1 MMPSAPLSNRAR
13 ALISIYPMLVC
24 KVPRDW
30 LGFVFSLDGFKIEF
44 FEFVE
49 IRIVFPIIRDSDLL
63 VGVPKIPGEFSSE
76 GINFLTMPL
85 GVDSFVNERVVGV
98 KMIDG
103 DVMLFFFCE
112 GSSLWFST
120 HSLMVSW

>member
-1 MMPSAPLSNRAR
+1 MNRFMVP
-13 ALISIYPMLVC
+13 IYPTFVC
-24 KVPRDW
+24 KVPRDQ

-44 FEFVE
+44 FKFVE
-49 IRIVFPIIRDSDLL
+49 IRIVFPIIRDSGLL
-63 VGVPKIPGEFSSE
+63 VGGSEVPGEFSTE
-76 GINFLTMPL
+76 GINFLALPL
-85 GVDSFVNERVVGV
+85 SVDSIVNEGVVGV
-98 KMIDG
+98 EMIDG

>member
-1 MMPSAPLSNRAR
+1 MVSV
-13 ALISIYPMLVC
+13 YPTFVC

-49 IRIVFPIIRDSDLL
+49 IRIVFPIVRDSDLL
-63 VGVPKIPGEFSSE
+63 VGVSEVPGEFSSE
-76 GINFLTMPL
+76 GINFLTLPL
-85 GVDSFVNERVVGV
+85 GVDPFVNEGVVGV
-98 KMIDG
+98 EMIDG

-112 GSSLWFST
+112 GSSLWFPT
-120 HSLMVSW
+120 HSLMVSR